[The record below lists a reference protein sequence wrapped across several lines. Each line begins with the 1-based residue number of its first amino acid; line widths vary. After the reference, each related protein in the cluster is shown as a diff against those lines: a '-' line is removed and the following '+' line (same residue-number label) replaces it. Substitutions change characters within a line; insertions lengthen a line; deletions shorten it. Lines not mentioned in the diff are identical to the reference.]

1 MKKTLVLVL
10 VALLA
15 LGTLVTG
22 SAGNT
27 AILDTDPNTLAL
39 ANELVELDIIVR
51 GNIPDNEYGT
61 KWFFD
66 FCEKE
71 LNIKFNAEF
80 IDSSVMT
87 EKLNILM
94 GTDSMPDMIMA
105 SATIWEGEV
114 MDWGY
119 QDGLF
124 LAINEYEEY
133 CPKYWAEIRKQP
145 ALVAAT
151 TTPDGNCYGFSNI
164 RVVNEGQSMGIPTY
178 INRQWLENLGLEMPN
193 TLEDFYN
200 VLCAF
205 RDQDA
210 NGNGD
215 PTDEIPWAGVNS
227 GGYPEFMVVKW
238 AYGINGYRTDA
249 VDTWTLEGY
258 WAPYHPRYK
267 EALEFMKKLYDEGLL
282 YDGYFSATHD
292 QLRSDMQAST
302 EYAVVGFSIDD
313 GRGSCTGDRSLWPQ
327 YDACNPFVVDDTIVR
342 STWMGAPIDL
352 FTWTIS
358 SKTEYPELCCAF
370 CDFWY
375 EPYWAFCYQNGPEYG
390 TEYDYYGTGW
400 VYDIETQRTSFPIA
414 AEGAEKAGTDV
425 RAIYNSIMDG
435 ANFGLECSTAEK
447 YYFEGWTY
455 GKGWDEEE
463 ARYQATVAANNY
475 PYEMP
480 QYIGGY
486 WTEDQQEIYDTYAS
500 ACSTFTRAQEAMLIS
515 GERAWDEY
523 DAYIEELT
531 AMGGDKMNELYKEYM
546 EMVVEVNGLVSPAA
560 AAAAAQ

>member
-1 MKKTLVLVL
+1 MKKTLTLILAAVLAFGAVS
-10 VALLA
+10 
-15 LGTLVTG
+15 
-22 SAGNT
+22 SACADSA
-27 AILDTDPNTLAL
+27 AIVDNDPSTLAI
-39 ANELVELDIIVR
+39 ATEPVELDVLIR
-51 GNIPDNEYGT
+51 GNVPDNEHGT
-61 KWFFD
+61 KWFLE

-71 LNIKFNAEF
+71 LNIKLNAEF

-105 SATIWEGEV
+105 SATVWENNV

-119 QDGLF
+119 NDGLL
-124 LAINEYEEY
+124 LAIDEYEEY
-133 CPKYWAEIRKQP
+133 CPNYWNEIRKQP
-145 ALVAAT
+145 ELVAAT
-151 TTPDGNCYGFSNI
+151 TTPDGHTYGFSNI

-215 PTDEIPWAGVNS
+215 PSDEIPWAGVNS
-227 GGYPEFMVVKW
+227 SGYPEFMVVKW

-249 VDTWTLEGY
+249 VDTYTLEGY

-267 EALEFMKKLYDEGLL
+267 EALAFMKKLYDEGLL
-282 YDGYFSATHD
+282 YEGYFSATHD

-313 GRGSCTGDRSLWPQ
+313 GRGSCTGDKSLWSQ

-342 STWMGAPIDL
+342 STWKGAPIDL

-358 SKTEYPELCCAF
+358 ASTEYPELCCAF

-375 EPYWAFCYQNGPEYG
+375 QPYWAICYAQGPEYG
-390 TEYDYYGTGW
+390 TEYDYWGTGW
-400 VYDIETQRTSFPIA
+400 TWDAETQSFSYPIKETDEA
-414 AEGAEKAGTDV
+414 KANVDV
-425 RAIYNSIMDG
+425 RGVYNSIMDG
-435 ANFGLECSTAEK
+435 ASFGLETSTACK

-455 GKGWDEEE
+455 GKEWDEEE
-463 ARYQATVAANNY
+463 RRYQATVAKNNY

-486 WTEDQQEIYDTYAS
+486 WTDEQQEIYDTYAN
-500 ACSTFTRAQEAMLIS
+500 ACSTFTRAQEALLIS
-515 GERAWDEY
+515 GERSWDEF
-523 DAYIEELT
+523 DAYMEELT
-531 AMGGDKMNELYKEYM
+531 AMGGEEMNQLYKEYM

-560 AAAAAQ
+560 AAAAAE